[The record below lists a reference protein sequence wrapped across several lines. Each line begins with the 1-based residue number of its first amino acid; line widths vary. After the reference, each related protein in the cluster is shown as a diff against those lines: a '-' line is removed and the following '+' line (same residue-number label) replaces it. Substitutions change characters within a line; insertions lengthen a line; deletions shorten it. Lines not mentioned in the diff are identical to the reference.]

1 MASFP
6 PDWLSK
12 YMRAK
17 ARHKIQFK
25 IHKQN
30 AIKIAAL
37 AASFTFFG
45 FFSPSAREITAF
57 RPTAFPR
64 PSDDTISCIGAASE
78 IAVRASSETRATNTE
93 STKL

>member
-1 MASFP
+1 
-6 PDWLSK
+6 
-12 YMRAK
+12 MRAK
-17 ARHKIQFK
+17 ARHRIQFK
-25 IHKQN
+25 IHEQH

-57 RPTAFPR
+57 RPTALPR